1 MCFGTSFFFCLHSQ
15 DLKKNTKQTNN
26 KKKKGKQATRKKRKR
41 KNKFGAYDKL
51 DILN

>member
-15 DLKKNTKQTNN
+15 DLKKKHKTNKQQQ
-26 KKKKGKQATRKKRKR
+26 KKGKQATRKKRKR